1 MMRVY
6 IVRHG
11 QSTNNAG
18 QTLLDDPPLTPLG
31 RRQMKRVAK
40 WLAEEPATIHWLLT
54 SPFLRALQS
63 ASLLEQVLELES
75 ETWDDLR
82 EYDAEMETE
91 DEVWER
97 AQRVA
102 KLVVQRFGAREENNV
117 VLVTHGAFGSRL
129 LSSLLGAPRHTRFSH
144 FNGAISLLEW
154 DEGGIIRVRYTN
166 FTGHLSKEM
175 VT

>member
-40 WLAEEPATIHWLLT
+40 WLAEEPSTVHWILT
-54 SPFLRALQS
+54 SPLLRALQS
-63 ASLLEQVLELES
+63 ASLLGQVLELEP

-82 EYDAEMETE
+82 EYDTELETA

-97 AQRVA
+97 AEQVA
-102 KLVVQRFGAREENNV
+102 KHVVQRFGAREENNV

-154 DEGGIIRVRYTN
+154 DEEGIIRVRYTN
-166 FTGHLSKEM
+166 FTGHLGKEM